1 MRNRNNLVFR
11 EVRSK
16 LAPFLLP
23 FCSRGEPSWERSGRT
38 VTKGSPTGF
47 TTLER
52 PLANDVTRPPTRP
65 VYFRSSPI
73 NYSAGFCSDL
83 ITVLTILVPFSLSTV
98 YSLRSWPIFFP
109 LFFSLV
115 SFLFFSQLSL
125 SLLVAARCCPDL
137 ERRRCGWIS

>member
-1 MRNRNNLVFR
+1 MRNKNNLVFR

-23 FCSRGEPSWERSGRT
+23 FCSRGEPSRERSGRT
-38 VTKGSPTGF
+38 VTKGPPTGF

-83 ITVLTILVPFSLSTV
+83 ITVLTISVPFSLSLSTLLYFV
-98 YSLRSWPIFFP
+98 
-109 LFFSLV
+109 
-115 SFLFFSQLSL
+115 LSL
-125 SLLVAARCCPDL
+125 SLSLSLSLFLSRRVDLSPFLFSGRVLSSSLSVAALLLR
-137 ERRRCGWIS
+137 S